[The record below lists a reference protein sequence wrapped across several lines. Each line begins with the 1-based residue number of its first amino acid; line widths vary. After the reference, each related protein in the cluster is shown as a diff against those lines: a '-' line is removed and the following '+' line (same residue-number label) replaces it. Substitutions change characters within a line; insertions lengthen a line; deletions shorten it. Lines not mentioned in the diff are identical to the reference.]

1 MYIKELKFW
10 LKNQKISYN
19 NYFFYVS
26 EKILYMET
34 ILNILNKK
42 YIISLKNIFYIS
54 SLKTKIKL
62 FIFLFIPPFIL
73 KKLRDNF
80 S

>member
-10 LKNQKISYN
+10 LKNQKVSYKN
-19 NYFFYVS
+19 CFFYVR

-42 YIISLKNIFYIS
+42 YILSLKNIFYIS
-54 SLKTKIKL
+54 PLNKKIKL
-62 FIFLFIPPFIL
+62 FTFLFIPPFIL
-73 KKLRDNF
+73 KKLKDNF

>member
-1 MYIKELKFW
+1 MHIEELKFW
-10 LKNQKISYN
+10 LKNQKVSCKD
-19 NYFFYVS
+19 YFFYIR

-34 ILNILNKK
+34 MLNILNKK
-42 YIISLKNIFYIS
+42 YILSLKNIIYIS
-54 SLKTKIKL
+54 SLKKKIKL

-73 KKLRDNF
+73 KKLKDNF

>member
-1 MYIKELKFW
+1 
-10 LKNQKISYN
+10 
-19 NYFFYVS
+19 
-26 EKILYMET
+26 MET

-42 YIISLKNIFYIS
+42 YTSALKNIFYIS
-54 SLKTKIKL
+54 SISKKIKL
-62 FIFLFIPPFIL
+62 FTFLFIPAFIL